1 MEHSSLWISTV
12 ILNICTSQMVVLES
26 FAGEHCYSIYWKIA
40 PSELEFGPSCLAFPV
55 DRGVCVQA
63 VIGPCLSNASGVSL
77 EGRSAPL
84 TPTLAVLVIL
94 TVSAHTSQ
102 PVLTR
107 SGSSWGPRASLFPE
121 EQDPLRWLQGR
132 KHTTSLLG
140 HTSWRCRCTERH
152 WCERFLFSYLDFTC
166 Q

>member
-26 FAGEHCYSIYWKIA
+26 FAGEHYYSIYWKIA

-107 SGSSWGPRASLFPE
+107 SGSSHEAKSISLSFQKNKTPYVGCRVE
-121 EQDPLRWLQGR
+121 NTPL
-132 KHTTSLLG
+132 H
-140 HTSWRCRCTERH
+140 
-152 WCERFLFSYLDFTC
+152 YLATPAEDVDALRGIGVNGFYSVT
-166 Q
+166 